1 MSKQEQSKME
11 EVKTWKRWSAR
22 EDKILLEEIRKSP
35 YNLKACFMEV
45 SKKTGRSLGATASHW
60 YTVVSKRSGV
70 MELGTISSKHFAK
83 NRKNGRGVDIT
94 TSIWR
99 RFLLLVKKYL

>member
-1 MSKQEQSKME
+1 MD
-11 EVKTWKRWSAR
+11 EVKTRKKWSAR

-45 SKKTGRSLGATASHW
+45 SKRTGRTLCATTTHW
-60 YTVVSKRSGV
+60 YSDVSKRPGV
-70 MELGTISSKHFAK
+70 MELGLISSKHFAK

>member
-1 MSKQEQSKME
+1 MTKQGNEMQ
-11 EVKTWKRWSAR
+11 EVTSRKRWTTR

-35 YNLKACFMEV
+35 YNLRVCFMEV
-45 SKKTGRSLGATASHW
+45 SKKTGRSVGATANHW
-60 YTVVSKRSGV
+60 YTVVSKRPGV
-70 MELGTISSKHFAK
+70 LELGTISSKHFAK

-99 RFLLLVKKYL
+99 RFLLLVKKYI